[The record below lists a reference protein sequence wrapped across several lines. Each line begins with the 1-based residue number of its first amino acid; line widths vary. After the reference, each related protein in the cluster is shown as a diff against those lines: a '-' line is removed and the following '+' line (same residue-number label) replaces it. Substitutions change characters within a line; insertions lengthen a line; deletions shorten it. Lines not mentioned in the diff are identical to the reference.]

1 MKKRFKIIIG
11 LLVVC
16 GACLVGAACAPGSYY
31 DGFTEKGQTI
41 KVCYDRNGGVFASVA
56 NIDLVDVYPGS
67 AFENGGIKLIA
78 PGDPVRGDE
87 SKGGSSNALSL
98 SIASRSGYLLAGWYR
113 ERAPRVD
120 DKGNMIDDYGN
131 VTTDPEKQGCVYSGK
146 WDFEND
152 IFALEEGKDYTA
164 NETALTLYAAWIPEF
179 KYTFVS
185 DRLVDVT
192 DDKGKPTGEKKYA
205 TAEYLFNPE
214 LQSGDF
220 EMTLPY
226 YSPAGGAMLYGNF
239 PKISVDNV
247 TFDKIY
253 TDSEHTDEI
262 TGGKIQHSGTFD
274 LEHGI
279 AVNPVSTFYT
289 SWKDGEWF
297 KIKNASQL
305 SSNARI
311 NGCYEI
317 YEDLDFSE
325 LSWPAAFSSGNFR
338 GKFLGIDGVKKISGV
353 KVFQSDISQTYG
365 GLFSRI
371 SADAE
376 FSDIN
381 FENATYSLEKGSRIQ
396 GSSFGLFAGNIDGNA
411 KLENISVSGKIIIG
425 NIYVDSSHPLESY
438 NIGLV
443 NGNISNVDTGISCE
457 NIACESDVPE
467 KIVCTV
473 EANGNVVLSRP
484 VKPEE

>member
-1 MKKRFKIIIG
+1 M
-11 LLVVC
+11 
-16 GACLVGAACAPGSYY
+16 
-31 DGFTEKGQTI
+31 
-41 KVCYDRNGGVFASVA
+41 
-56 NIDLVDVYPGS
+56 
-67 AFENGGIKLIA
+67 
-78 PGDPVRGDE
+78 
-87 SKGGSSNALSL
+87 
-98 SIASRSGYLLAGWYR
+98 LLAGSLGLSAETPVTYFDAQFSGISPNGR
-113 ERAPRVD
+113 YAISELYGIVTIYDFVNEDQFTYGEDTYSYAGAL
-120 DKGNMIDDYGN
+120 GN
-131 VTTDPEKQGCVYSGK
+131 C
-146 WDFEND
+146 
-152 IFALEEGKDYTA
+152 
-164 NETALTLYAAWIPEF
+164 
-179 KYTFVS
+179 VS
-185 DRLVDVT
+185 DNGVVL
-192 DDKGKPTGEKKYA
+192 G
-205 TAEYLFNPE
+205 
-214 LQSGDF
+214 
-220 EMTLPY
+220 
-226 YSPAGGAMLYGNF
+226 
-239 PKISVDNV
+239 
-247 TFDKIY
+247 
-253 TDSEHTDEI
+253 
-262 TGGKIQHSGTFD
+262 
-274 LEHGI
+274 
-279 AVNPVSTFYT
+279 STNNNNDAAY
-289 SWKDGEWF
+289 WKDGEWF